1 MLGYNLHR
9 FLFECWDV
17 GRQHNAT
24 KKKSTRILELED
36 LSLEPESVSS
46 KESDFSRSQT
56 F

>member
-36 LSLEPESVSS
+36 LSSTSVTVDCLWDS
-46 KESDFSRSQT
+46 
-56 F
+56 